1 MVLNLMIGLNT
12 PPFGVTLFVSAD
24 IAGISFKRMVKAM
37 APFYVP
43 LFGMLILLSVCP
55 AVGTWLPSLL
65 I

>member
-1 MVLNLMIGLNT
+1 MIIYQYIKIFQISTSGSCE
-12 PPFGVTLFVSAD
+12 TLSLIIYV
-24 IAGISFKRMVKAM
+24 
-37 APFYVP
+37 PFYVP